1 MGVWRNWLAAALLG
15 ATAFTMPAAAAADKF
30 FVYVS
35 PDPIGVN
42 AFLKMGQTGIEAAGE
57 KYGADIETYESRT
70 AADRLEN
77 VNAAVNEGAD
87 IVVMLGF
94 EFNDIVRQ
102 IAPTAPDTQFLIVD
116 QCIDERPENVHCA
129 VFREYE
135 ASYLMGVAAGMLTE
149 TNKVGVVGALDIP
162 FLHRY
167 TDGYAQGVKSVKPDA
182 SVDIRWVGGENPFA
196 DPVRAKEQA
205 VAMHAA
211 GADLIFTA
219 NSGGDFGVFEAAKEK
234 NFKVFSV
241 DVNQC
246 PNAPGHVVDVTLKQ
260 VDQAMLQAIG
270 SILEGEKNVT
280 MALGL
285 KEGGM
290 SAMALEADRI
300 ADSGCLIADHPD
312 VAAKLREVA
321 GSIKDGSLKLEDP
334 MFAK

>member
-1 MGVWRNWLAAALLG
+1 MGVWRNWLAAGLLG
-15 ATAFTMPAAAAADKF
+15 ATVITVPAAAAEKF

-35 PDPIGVN
+35 PDAIGVN

-57 KYGADIETYESRT
+57 KYGADVETYESRT

-94 EFNDIVRQ
+94 EFNDIVKQ
-102 IAPTAPDTQFLIVD
+102 VAPTAPDTQFLIID
-116 QCIDERPENVHCA
+116 QCIDDRPENVHCA

-135 ASYLMGVAAGMLTE
+135 SSYLMGVAAGMLTKSD
-149 TNKVGVVGALDIP
+149 KVGVVGALDIP

-167 TDGYAQGVKSVKPDA
+167 TDGYAEGVKSVKPDA
-182 SVDIRWVGGENPFA
+182 TVDIRWVGGENPFA

-219 NSGGDFGVFEAAKEK
+219 TAGGDFGVFEAAKEAG
-234 NFKVFSV
+234 FQAFSV

-246 PNAPGHVVDVTLKQ
+246 PNAPGHIVDMTLKQ
-260 VDQAMLQAIG
+260 VDTALVQAIG
-270 SILEGEKNVT
+270 AILEGEKSVT

-290 SAMALEADRI
+290 SAMALQEDQI
-300 ADSGCLIADHPD
+300 ADSGCLIADHPE
-312 VAAKLREVA
+312 VAAKMREVA